1 MYKHPWN
8 VCESYC
14 YRCYKEKGLL
24 VSEAAL
30 LLSTLEVAKRS
41 MPWHDSGI
49 HAGNRKS
56 ENRSVGVKVPHIV
69 HVSVGRAEM
78 RQLMFRCLN

>member
-14 YRCYKEKGLL
+14 YRYYKEKGLL

-41 MPWHDSGI
+41 MSWHDGGI
-49 HAGNRKS
+49 HAGNRT
-56 ENRSVGVKVPHIV
+56 I
-69 HVSVGRAEM
+69 
-78 RQLMFRCLN
+78 